1 MGTAGKISVIVIILV
16 IVALA
21 GGVYYK
27 SYTGQSNT
35 AKTGRNTLIVVT
47 FPSLVSDVKQ
57 LTCSSETVKSIVPPG
72 VDPHNYQ
79 LTPRDAELVKE
90 ASLIVSTGHTP
101 FESKIRDIVNRNE
114 TRAVLIEIPE
124 IPGIKIMNNPVT
136 GKPNY
141 HMPIM
146 DPHNYLVFIKYLA
159 TQLNKIDPQ
168 CSDTHNQRLMSV
180 EREVDSLLKY
190 EGKFNE
196 TVVASDPT
204 VQYQV
209 SWLGLRV
216 KYLFTVEHGTPA
228 SFEELSKISQALVN
242 GEVHC
247 IVVSSSASQQLQKL
261 INSMSIKEGMVKI
274 VYVPGP
280 LAEGSIPGKLNMTI
294 NNIENCTG

>member
-1 MGTAGKISVIVIILV
+1 MGAVRKISIIVIILV
-16 IVALA
+16 LAALA

-27 SYTGQSNT
+27 SYTGQNSVS
-35 AKTGRNTLIVVT
+35 KSGKNTLIVVT

-57 LTCSSETVKSIVPPG
+57 LTCDSEIVKTIVPPG
-72 VDPHNYQ
+72 VDPHSYQ
-79 LTPRDAELVKE
+79 LTPKDAELVKE
-90 ASLIVSTGHTP
+90 AKVIVSTGHTP
-101 FESKIRDIVNRNE
+101 FESKIRDMVNRNE
-114 TRAVLIEIPE
+114 SRAVLIEIPR
-124 IPGIKIMNNPVT
+124 IRGISIMDNPVT

-141 HMPIM
+141 HLPIM
-146 DPHNYLVFIKYLA
+146 DPHNYLVFMKYLV

-168 CSDTHNQRLMSV
+168 CADTHNQRLMSV

-209 SWLGLRV
+209 SWLGLKV
-216 KYLFTVEHGTPA
+216 KYLFIVEHGTPA
-228 SFEELSKISQALVN
+228 SFEELSKISQALVS

-261 INSMSIKEGMVKI
+261 INSMSTKEGMVKI

-280 LAEGSIPGKLNMTI
+280 LAEGSIPSKLNTTI
-294 NNIENCTG
+294 SNIENCTG